1 MEFSALNLN
10 TPLLNAL
17 EDKGFT
23 HATTIQE
30 KAFSVVMAGRDV
42 VGIAQTGTGKTY
54 AYILPLLRNLKFSKQ
69 KHPRILILVPTR
81 ELVGQVVREVEELTT
96 YMNVRVAGVYGGTSM
111 NTQATMVRE
120 GVDILVATP
129 GRLID
134 LALLGALRLKEIKKL
149 VIDEVDEM
157 LNLGFRPQLS
167 RIMDL
172 LPERRQNLLFSAT
185 ITEEVEHIIGGF
197 LVDPERIEAA
207 PTGTPLKN
215 IEQRIYS
222 LPNFQTKLNLLEYL
236 LESDETMSKVLV
248 FAATKK
254 IADQLMERLDQRFPE
269 KVGVTHSNKSQNFRI
284 RTAKAFQDGE
294 YKVLIATDLIAR
306 GLDIVDVSHVINMD
320 TPEVA
325 ENYIHRIGRT
335 GRAEKVGTAITFVGP
350 KEKTRL
356 EAIQVLMGLQVPCMD
371 LPKDLEVD
379 PTEDVEE
386 KPYMPE
392 YTAKIRQPKQETTG
406 PAFHEKNEKNK
417 KVNEGGSY
425 RRKVK
430 AKYKKPKTRGD
441 KTQSKKRRK

>member
-1 MEFSALNLN
+1 
-10 TPLLNAL
+10 
-17 EDKGFT
+17 
-23 HATTIQE
+23 
-30 KAFSVVMAGRDV
+30 
-42 VGIAQTGTGKTY
+42 
-54 AYILPLLRNLKFSKQ
+54 
-69 KHPRILILVPTR
+69 
-81 ELVGQVVREVEELTT
+81 
-96 YMNVRVAGVYGGTSM
+96 
-111 NTQATMVRE
+111 
-120 GVDILVATP
+120 
-129 GRLID
+129 
-134 LALLGALRLKEIKKL
+134 
-149 VIDEVDEM
+149 
-157 LNLGFRPQLS
+157 
-167 RIMDL
+167 MDL

-254 IADQLMERLDQRFPE
+254 IADQLMERLELRFPE

-356 EAIQVLMGLQVPCMD
+356 EAIQALMGLQVPCME
-371 LPKDLEVD
+371 LPEDLEID

-392 YTAKIRQPKQETTG
+392 YTAKIRQPNQETTG
-406 PAFHEKNEKNK
+406 PAFHEKSEKNK

>member
-17 EDKGFT
+17 EDKGYT

-30 KAFSVVMAGRDV
+30 KAFPVVMSGRDV

-54 AYILPLLRNLKFSKQ
+54 AYILPMLRTLKFSKQ
-69 KHPRILILVPTR
+69 KHPRVLILVPTR
-81 ELVGQVVREVEELTT
+81 ELVGQVVREVEELTA
-96 YMNVRVAGVYGGTSM
+96 YMNVRVKGVYGGTSM
-111 NTQATMVRE
+111 NTQAMMVRE
-120 GVDILVATP
+120 GLDILVATP

-134 LALLGALRLKEIKKL
+134 LTLLGALRLKEIKKL

-157 LNLGFRPQLS
+157 LNLGFRPQLA

-172 LPERRQNLLFSAT
+172 IPERRQNLLFSAT
-185 ITEEVEHIIGGF
+185 ITEEVEHIIAGF

-215 IEQRIYS
+215 IEQRVYA

-236 LESDETMSKVLV
+236 LDSDETMSKVLV

-254 IADQLMERLDQRFPE
+254 MADELMERLENRFPE
-269 KVGVTHSNKSQNFRI
+269 QVGVTHSNKSQNFRI
-284 RTAKAFQDGE
+284 RTAQAFQDGE

-306 GLDIVDVSHVINMD
+306 GLDIQDVSHVINID

-335 GRAEKVGTAITFVGP
+335 GRAEKMGIAITFTGS
-350 KEKTRL
+350 KEMARL
-356 EAIQVLMGLQVPCMD
+356 EAIETLMGVQVPRIE
-371 LPKDLEVD
+371 LPDSLEID
-379 PTEDVEE
+379 PSEDVEE

-392 YTAKIRQPKQETTG
+392 YTAKIRQPRKETTG
-406 PAFHEKNEKNK
+406 PAFHEKSEKNK
-417 KVNEGGSY
+417 KVNQGGSY
-425 RRKVK
+425 RRKIK

-441 KTQSKKRRK
+441 KSQSKNRR